1 MEDGRNKDAAAD
13 DMTLLR
19 GAEQERFLSKP
30 DSNRSI
36 VLLFGPDSGRVAE
49 RASKLASNLADGD
62 ELAVARFEEA
72 YLAAEPD
79 RLVSEVCAGSLF
91 TDRRIIRIRAGGNRS
106 IGSSLETVLKDPPES
121 TWLIIEAGDLRKSAP
136 LRRICERSPRAAA
149 IGCYPDNDASL
160 DLLIDAEIS
169 SAGASIEPEAKTTL
183 AGLLGADRAASRS
196 EIQKL
201 CLFVGSGG
209 VITTEAVDT
218 SVGDGAVFAV
228 DQTVD
233 AVALGDQRALD
244 QGIRRLLAAGTAA
257 STIGAAAERHFVQL
271 HSLRSGIE
279 NGKSISLVLQSLRPP
294 VFPSRRAI
302 LERQLRLWRLEE
314 LNEVLSRIQRAMIE
328 SRLHLSVGTAAVNR
342 ALIGIAA
349 RAEQL
354 SRRRAA

>member
-1 MEDGRNKDAAAD
+1 
-13 DMTLLR
+13 MTLLR
-19 GAEQERFLSKP
+19 GAEQERFLSNP

-49 RASKLASNLADGD
+49 RASKLANNLANGD
-62 ELAVARFEEA
+62 QLAVARFEEA
-72 YLAAEPD
+72 DLAAEPD
-79 RLVSEVCAGSLF
+79 RLVNEVYAGSLF
-91 TDRRIIRIRAGGNRS
+91 TDHRIIRIRAGGNRS

-160 DLLIDAEIS
+160 ERLIDAEIS
-169 SAGASIEPEAKTTL
+169 SAGTSIEPEAKATL
-183 AGLLGADRAASRS
+183 VGLLGADRAASRS

-209 VITTEAVDT
+209 VITTKAVIIA
-218 SVGDGAVFAV
+218 VGDGAVFAV

-244 QGIRRLLAAGTAA
+244 QGIRRLLATGTAA

-271 HSLRSGIE
+271 HWLRSRIE
-279 NGKSISLVLQSLRPP
+279 SGNSISAALQAMRPP
-294 VFPSRRAI
+294 VFPSRKAT
-302 LERQLRLWRLEE
+302 LERQLRLWKLED
-314 LNEVLSRIQRAMIE
+314 LNDVLGRIQRAMIE
-328 SRLHLSVGTAAVNR
+328 SRLHPAVGAAAVSR

-349 RAEQL
+349 RASQL